1 MTIEEALIKLKDLKV
16 LDLKEIEFIRLGS
29 LKVTLFREF
38 NIEFN
43 IKDLKEYM
51 SNNKEFTEISNNFF
65 VSKIKLKEL
74 LKNISKN
81 KCKEFLENRYI
92 IQVDEN
98 KLLNFLSYRKT
109 VDELLKYG
117 IENSYIEE
125 EWLSDLS
132 IEESDYTDIYEVI
145 DELMRREIKIR

>member
-16 LDLKEIEFIRLGS
+16 LNLEEIESIRLGS
-29 LKVTLFREF
+29 LKATLFREF

-51 SNNKEFTEISNNFF
+51 SNNKEFAEISNNFF

>member
-16 LDLKEIEFIRLGS
+16 LNLEEIESIRLGS
-29 LKVTLFREF
+29 LKATLFREL

>member
-51 SNNKEFTEISNNFF
+51 NNNGEFAEISNNFF

-117 IENSYIEE
+117 IENSYIKE
-125 EWLSDLS
+125 EWLNDLN
-132 IEESDYTDIYEVI
+132 IEESDYTDIYEVR
-145 DELMRREIKIR
+145 DELARREIKIR

>member
-38 NIEFN
+38 NIEFS

-51 SNNKEFTEISNNFF
+51 NNNGEFAEISNNFF